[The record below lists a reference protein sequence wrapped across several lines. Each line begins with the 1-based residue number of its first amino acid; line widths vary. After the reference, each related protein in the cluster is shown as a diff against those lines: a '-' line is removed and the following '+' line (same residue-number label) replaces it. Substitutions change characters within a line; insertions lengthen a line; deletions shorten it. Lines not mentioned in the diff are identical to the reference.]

1 MAFESI
7 CSPALIYII
16 FSLTQISI
24 DTYNGMYNTAFLKTW
39 VAILFTILLNYLCS
53 IGLGVISWFIVFIP
67 FILMTLI
74 ISILLIV
81 FGLDPETGKSLVK
94 VHNDSKTRNQ
104 NKPIDYRLESARES
118 SNLINNS
125 QQTTTQVTPAQTELP
140 KTNKKSS
147 ITPSTVS
154 NTTSNTSTTNSSSS
168 NSKTNTNINN
178 TSTGFFDNYNDS
190 NVNKI
195 IHEIF

>member
-94 VHNDSKTRNQ
+94 VDNSSKKVNQ

-147 ITPSTVS
+147 ISPSTVS
-154 NTTSNTSTTNSSSS
+154 NTTSTTNSSSS
-168 NSKTNTNINN
+168 NSKTNNTN